1 MITVYGLTDE
11 HGQIRYVGSTKN
23 PSLRFNQHRSGKC
36 GVLFNVHGLAVL
48 ARANTGDLA
57 VQHERSWVDYFGM
70 DNLFNKARPCSS
82 SGAALNLPA
91 LLSLPNRDCS
101 LTGCSVRFAPRTDA
115 QRFCCAAH
123 KNLWHQR
130 ERYRIVKMVRQLG
143 VGK

>member
-23 PSLRFNQHRSGKC
+23 PSLRFNQHSSGKC

-82 SGAALNLPA
+82 SGAACALPHEQTPNA
-91 LLSLPNRDCS
+91 SVVRHTRTCGTNASDTGLSRWCDNWGWGNDRRL
-101 LTGCSVRFAPRTDA
+101 
-115 QRFCCAAH
+115 
-123 KNLWHQR
+123 
-130 ERYRIVKMVRQLG
+130 
-143 VGK
+143 